1 MPRNKS
7 PKQRE
12 QSANRKRKIAVALGL
27 SMLFYLVLNFFLGD
41 MGLFRYMK
49 LRHQREALVAEINS
63 LKASNDELR
72 LRVEELKTDPES
84 IEQLAREQG
93 LVKEGET
100 VYQYEDK

>member
-1 MPRNKS
+1 
-7 PKQRE
+7 
-12 QSANRKRKIAVALGL
+12 
-27 SMLFYLVLNFFLGD
+27 

-49 LRHQREALVAEINS
+49 LRHQREALVAEIIT
-63 LKASNDELR
+63 LKASNEELR
-72 LRVEELKTDPES
+72 RRVEALKTDPES